1 MVVPP
6 DRAVVPGQSC
16 IEASRF
22 AQLCHD

>member
-1 MVVPP
+1 MVLPP
-6 DRAVVPGQSC
+6 DKAVIPGQSC